1 MKILITGGA
10 GYLGSVLT
18 PTLLAQGHEVTVLDN
33 FYFNQNSLLDCCQY
47 EKFQVVR
54 GDCREE
60 SVIKPLVAKADLI
73 IPLAALVGVPLCN
86 TDAIATKT
94 TNQEAVEMLCRL
106 AGKQQWVIMP
116 VTNSGYGVGEKG
128 KFCTE
133 DTPLRPISSYGVT
146 KVKAEEAVL
155 ARDNSISFR
164 LATVFG
170 CAPRMRMDLLVN
182 DFVYRAVHDRAV
194 LIFEGHFKRNYIHIR
209 DVARAFL
216 HGMANFEKMK
226 GRPYNVGLD
235 EANLSKL
242 ELCAVI
248 QKHLPKFV
256 FVEAPIGEDPDKR
269 DYIVSNARIAAA
281 GFKPEWSLDRGI
293 TELIKGFTILRNT
306 IYSNVDKSSL
316 VSSLAREIEKSRT
329 KDESRTMS
337 MKISP
342 EKITAVVL
350 AGGFGTRIRH
360 LLPDL
365 PKPMAPVN
373 GRPFLEWVVRYLAAQ
388 KIRRVIISTGH
399 LAEIVAG
406 HFQSQP
412 VKNVRVSCVPETR
425 PLGTAGGFLNAIRGA
440 AENPRRPGWC

>member
-33 FYFNQNSLLDCCQY
+33 FYFNQNSLLDCCRF

-60 SVIKPLVAKADLI
+60 SVVKPLVARADLI

-94 TNQEAVEMLCRL
+94 TNQEAVEMICRL

-155 ARDNSISFR
+155 ARGNSISFR

-216 HGMANFEKMK
+216 HGMANFKKMK
-226 GRPYNVGLD
+226 GKPYNVGLD
-235 EANLSKL
+235 DANLSKL

-293 TELIKGFTILRNT
+293 TELVKGFTILRNT
-306 IYSNVDKSSL
+306 IYSNV
-316 VSSLAREIEKSRT
+316 
-329 KDESRTMS
+329 
-337 MKISP
+337 
-342 EKITAVVL
+342 
-350 AGGFGTRIRH
+350 
-360 LLPDL
+360 
-365 PKPMAPVN
+365 
-373 GRPFLEWVVRYLAAQ
+373 
-388 KIRRVIISTGH
+388 
-399 LAEIVAG
+399 
-406 HFQSQP
+406 
-412 VKNVRVSCVPETR
+412 
-425 PLGTAGGFLNAIRGA
+425 
-440 AENPRRPGWC
+440 